1 MTDNITKP
9 ATALPDSNKNRTM
22 VWSELEDNL
31 DSIFCHHT
39 ITNETHVP
47 THIHNRGQLIYSE
60 GGRVYITVDQKIW
73 YLPARHYM
81 WIPAGKEHSLDFS
94 SPAIFLWN
102 IYFPIWK
109 NEADFFRKAAVY
121 PVNNLLLEL
130 IYFSKNWYG
139 HITRENES
147 RYALLSG
154 IKAVLPEISKHSLP
168 FDLPIPKDPKL
179 KKITDYL
186 QVNLSG
192 NLTLPEITGLFDMSE
207 STITR
212 LFKKE
217 LKMSFINYLCT
228 LRIIRAIELLSQKNT
243 SIKEI
248 CFEVGYESVPTFSNI
263 FKKVVGV
270 RPSVYLTEFNNK

>member
-1 MTDNITKP
+1 MAVLEIN
-9 ATALPDSNKNRTM
+9 NNRTQ
-22 VWSELEDNL
+22 VWSELEENQ

-39 ITNETHVP
+39 VTNESHVP
-47 THIHNRGQLIYSE
+47 PHIHNRGQLIYSE
-60 GGRVYITVDQKIW
+60 GGRMYITVDQKMW

-81 WIPAGKEHSLDFS
+81 WIPAGKEHSIDLS
-94 SPAIFLWN
+94 SPATFLWN
-102 IYFPIWK
+102 IYFTTWK
-109 NEADFFRKAAVY
+109 NEDAFFQKAAVY

-154 IKAVLPEISKHSLP
+154 IKAVLPEISKHPLP
-168 FDLPIPKDPKL
+168 FDLPIPNNPRL
-179 KKITDYL
+179 KKITAYL
-186 QVNLSG
+186 QANLAD
-192 NLTLPEITGLFDMSE
+192 NLILPEVAAGFEMSE
-207 STITR
+207 STFTR

-217 LKMSFINYLCT
+217 LKMSFISYLCT
-228 LRIIRAIELLSQKNT
+228 LRIIRAIELLSQKNA